1 MSHDHDVPAPR
12 GRHHRPEPERRP
24 RGWIAPARGGRVWPP
39 PYRDTE
45 EQAVEEPTVVLP
57 ALPMTSA
64 SPTELAV
71 PSPLATRR
79 LDRATRTAHA
89 LIAEVDELLG
99 RSA

>member
-1 MSHDHDVPAPR
+1 M
-12 GRHHRPEPERRP
+12 
-24 RGWIAPARGGRVWPP
+24 
-39 PYRDTE
+39 
-45 EQAVEEPTVVLP
+45 EEPTVVLP
-57 ALPMTSA
+57 VLMTSA
-64 SPTELAV
+64 SPTESAV